1 MRRISF
7 TEYVQERRHVDWL
20 VQHDPQMITLLVNE
34 GLLEAGFLRRMDN
47 MLGDPPAEPQEERPS
62 VLRRLG
68 NTLGAVG
75 GGAKAAFDAT
85 KDYVYWNMLAKPED
99 RRVRD
104 REHKI
109 QRATTPINTDQPAP
123 TDPKL
128 LQKPEFDEDGKLMN
142 IRLEDIIFSDQIKS
156 SKFSWIKDGIV
167 KGMVKF
173 FSMFFDT
180 KKLQEKWWQ
189 FQDEVSKRSGYETN
203 PLVYMPVNTVHSL
216 RRDILDSFI
225 HNILVD
231 TPDTLFDFLASII
244 KFLIGKGSIKDVG
257 WQCLNVLKTP
267 IVLGILASPKIVLFL
282 SAPVWAKTA
291 AGIAS
296 WGYYIAMH
304 MATHIRAHVKDG
316 VLRQAADVVMAP
328 VPDRFQNH

>member
-1 MRRISF
+1 MRRRSF
-7 TEYVQERRHVDWL
+7 TEYVQDRRHVDWL
-20 VQHDPQMITLLVNE
+20 IQHDPQMITLMVNE

-47 MLGDPPAEPQEERPS
+47 MFGEPQDQEPRPTM
-62 VLRRLG
+62 LGRLG
-68 NTLGAVG
+68 GALGAVG

-99 RRVRD
+99 RRARD
-104 REHKI
+104 REQKI
-109 QRATTPINTDQPAP
+109 QKAITPINTDQPEP

-128 LQKPEFDEDGKLMN
+128 LEKPEFDKDGKMLN
-142 IRLEDIIFSDQIKS
+142 PKLQDVIFSDQIKS

-167 KGMVKF
+167 KGMMRF

-180 KKLQEKWWQ
+180 DKLREKWWQ
-189 FQDEVSKRSGYETN
+189 FQDEFSKKSGYETN
-203 PLVYMPVNTVHSL
+203 PLVYIPVNTIHAV
-216 RRDILDSFI
+216 RRDCLDSFI
-225 HNILVD
+225 HNILID

-244 KFLIGKGSIKDVG
+244 KLLIGKGSIKEVG

-282 SAPVWAKTA
+282 SAPVWAKTV

-304 MATHIRAHVKDG
+304 IASNIRHNVKDG
-316 VLRQAADVVMAP
+316 VLRKAADVVMAP
-328 VPDRFQNH
+328 VPDRFQH

>member
-1 MRRISF
+1 MRRRSF
-7 TEYVQERRHVDWL
+7 TEYVQERRCVDWL
-20 VQHDPQMITLLVNE
+20 VHHDPQMITLMVNE

-47 MLGDPPAEPQEERPS
+47 MFGNPPAEPQPERPS
-62 VLRRLG
+62 VLRRVG
-68 NTLGAVG
+68 GALGAMG

-99 RRVRD
+99 RRAKE
-104 REHKI
+104 REEKI
-109 QRATTPINTDQPAP
+109 QKAITPINTDQPEP
-123 TDPKL
+123 TDPRL
-128 LQKPEFDEDGKLMN
+128 LQKPEFDADGKMTN
-142 IRLEDIIFSDQIKS
+142 ISLEDIIYSDQIKS

-167 KGMVKF
+167 KGMVRF

-180 KKLQEKWWQ
+180 EKLREKWWQ

-203 PLVYMPVNTVHSL
+203 PLVYMPVNTAHAL
-216 RRDILDSFI
+216 RRDLLDGFI

-244 KFLIGKGSIKDVG
+244 KLLIGKGSLREVG

-304 MATHIRAHVKDG
+304 IASHIRHNVKDG
-316 VLRQAADVVMAP
+316 VLKQAADVVMAP